1 VAVLHRQLP
10 YVPRALGIVWAAA
23 RGWTTAWLVLLV
35 VQGSLPIA
43 IVLLVRRFVDGL
55 VAAVDGNGGWEMIR
69 GPLVL
74 AISIAALML
83 LTELLRVGARWVR
96 TAQSEL
102 VQDHISQLIQKRAS
116 SVDLALYD
124 SPAYHD
130 QLHRARADA
139 AHRPVALL
147 ENMGSLLQNGITLTA
162 MALVLLRFGWW
173 VPLALFAST
182 LPALWVVLGYAVH
195 RHRWRMRT
203 THDQRRTWYYDWVL
217 TSRESAQEVRLFDL
231 SGAFVAA
238 FESLRSR
245 LRGES
250 LQLARSQAAAEV
262 IAAAFGMVVMGAAVA
277 WTVVRT
283 IRGAATIG
291 ELAMFAQAF
300 SQGQLLLRT
309 LLGTVAQT
317 YSNVL
322 FLENLFEF
330 LSIEPAISDPEAPR
344 AAPGHRAAGVAFRN
358 VSFRYPGTD
367 RPVLDDFE
375 LEVSPGTVV
384 AILGA
389 NGAGKSTLFKL
400 LCRSYDPD
408 EGTVELDGIDIR
420 LLRLADLRR
429 RITVLFEE
437 PVQYSESARRN
448 VQLGDLTIGGDEDE
462 VERAVAA
469 AGADQLV
476 AGLDEGLDTLLGTW
490 FEGGTEL
497 SAGQWR
503 RLALARSAIRDAA
516 LILLDEPTSS
526 MDSWAEARWLR
537 VFREM
542 AAGRTAVLI
551 THRLST
557 ARGADSIHVIDDGR
571 VVESGTH
578 HELLAIGGR
587 YAKAWHAH
595 GSDAD

>member
-1 VAVLHRQLP
+1 MAVFGRQIP
-10 YVPRALGIVWAAA
+10 YVPRALGIVWTAA
-23 RGWTTAWLVLLV
+23 RKWTAAWLILLV

-55 VAAVDGNGGWEMIR
+55 VAAVDGNGSWETIR

-74 AISIAALML
+74 AMSIAALLL

-96 TAQSEL
+96 AAQSEL
-102 VQDHISQLIQKRAS
+102 VQDHISHLIQRRAS

-124 SPAYHD
+124 SPEYHD

-139 AHRPVALL
+139 AHRPIALL
-147 ENMGSLLQNGITLTA
+147 ESMGSLLQNGITLTA

-182 LPALWVVLGYAVH
+182 LPALWVVLGYAIH
-195 RHRWRMRT
+195 RHRWRIRT
-203 THDQRRTWYYDWVL
+203 THDQRRTWYYDWLL
-217 TSRESAQEVRLFDL
+217 TSRDSAQEMRLFDL
-231 SGAFVAA
+231 SGAFIAA

-250 LQLARSQAAAEV
+250 LQLSRSQAVAEV
-262 IAAAFGMVVMGAAVA
+262 IAAAFAMVVMGTAVA

-283 IRGAATIG
+283 IRGATTIG

-330 LSIEPAISDPEAPR
+330 LSIEPAISDPESPR
-344 AAPGHRAAGVAFRN
+344 AAVGDRAVGVRFRN
-358 VSFRYPGTD
+358 VSFRYPGAE
-367 RPVLDDFE
+367 RPVLDGFD
-375 LEVSPGTVV
+375 LEVSPGSVV

-400 LCRSYDPD
+400 LCRFYDPD
-408 EGTVELDGIDIR
+408 EGAVELDGIDIR
-420 LLRLADLRR
+420 LLRLADVRR

-437 PVQYSESARRN
+437 PVRYSETARRN
-448 VQLGDLTIGGDEDE
+448 VQLGDLAIGGDEGE
-462 VERAVAA
+462 VERAVTA
-469 AGADQLV
+469 AGANELV
-476 AGLDEGLDTLLGTW
+476 AGLDDGLDTLLGTW

-503 RLALARSAIRDAA
+503 RLALARSAIRDAG
-516 LILLDEPTSS
+516 LIMLDEPTTS
-526 MDSWAEARWLR
+526 MDSWAEVRWLQ

-557 ARGADSIHVIDDGR
+557 ARCADSIHVIDDGR
-571 VVESGTH
+571 VVESGSH
-578 HELLAIGGR
+578 QELLAVGGR
-587 YAKAWHAH
+587 YSEAWHAH
-595 GSDAD
+595 DSDVS